1 MCKKYDI
8 PYKKGGSIFRKNADE
23 IEAIVEICKKYGVDY
38 KESNSVFQNKPEV
51 TEELIKICLDNGL
64 ECKGTVFSTNPQK
77 LSESI
82 KYVRENYG
90 DVLVQRLIVTQHPD
104 RLKEVLP
111 YFEEHGYLE
120 GLLKGT
126 LVLSLTLDEF
136 KERERI
142 LQSRGEEVLVDG
154 KFNRIFGLDKKR
166 YKKKFETEIKDVKS
180 GKK

>member
-1 MCKKYDI
+1 M
-8 PYKKGGSIFRKNADE
+8 
-23 IEAIVEICKKYGVDY
+23 
-38 KESNSVFQNKPEV
+38 
-51 TEELIKICLDNGL
+51 TEEIIKICLDNGL

-77 LSESI
+77 LTESI
-82 KYVRENYG
+82 RYVRDNYG
-90 DVLVQRLIVTQHPD
+90 DALVQRLIVTQHPD

-120 GLLKGT
+120 GLLNGT

-136 KERERI
+136 KERESI
-142 LQSRGEEVLVDG
+142 LRKRGEEVLVEG

-166 YKKKFETEIKDVKS
+166 YKKKFETEIKEAKS